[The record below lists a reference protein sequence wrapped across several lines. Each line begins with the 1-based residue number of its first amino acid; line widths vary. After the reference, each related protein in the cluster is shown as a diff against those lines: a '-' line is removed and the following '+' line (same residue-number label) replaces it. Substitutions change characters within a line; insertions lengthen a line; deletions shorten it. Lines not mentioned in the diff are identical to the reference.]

1 VRGLSNNKVD
11 LSIIIGGPQG
21 GGIESAGQI
30 AVRTLMLK
38 GYDVYG
44 TREYHSN
51 ITGAHSYFN
60 LRARSDIARS
70 VKLPV
75 DFLIALDAES
85 VFTHMDDVKKGG
97 FFVYDSGT
105 LNTKIDKI
113 APMSKA
119 LKARVKE
126 KLSSLGLG
134 DTVSDAIKY
143 INNKGVNA
151 VGIPIRELLKDV
163 AKESG
168 LSVVSVARVA
178 NTIGLAAG
186 FALMGM
192 EREHLEKAISMYF
205 AGREKVIKPNVIA
218 TKISYDYIAKN
229 YKIGESLPDGPYKGR
244 VRMVV
249 NGNDVVAIGKIAG
262 GLTLQTY
269 YPITP
274 AADEALYMEGY
285 RVVEPIE
292 EVKKKLGLE
301 KIGTVVIQTEDEISA
316 IGMAIGAALAGARA
330 ATTTSGPGFSLMNEM
345 VSMAVIMEAPVV
357 ITIWQRA
364 GPSTGMATRSG
375 QQDLLISMFSGHG
388 YTPKIVLA
396 SGDHEEAFYDSIRA
410 LNWAEKFQTP
420 VIHLVDKMLSG
431 SLKSI
436 DPPDPNRV
444 KIERGKLIREV
455 KGEYKRFKITDDG
468 ISPRAPLGVAKQMI
482 SSLVHD
488 EYGMVTEDPV
498 QRNEMAEKMLR
509 KIETIEREI
518 PENERYSLYGDP
530 DADVLIVSWGT
541 NKGPILDALER
552 LNSEGIK
559 AKFFQIRVFQ
569 PFPRKAL
576 LEAMDS
582 SKIVIGV
589 ESNILEQMRLIV
601 RMETLRDIPHM
612 IVKYTGRTMYEQEIY
627 FGVKEILEKGSRRVV
642 VSDGA

>member
-1 VRGLSNNKVD
+1 MSESKVD
-11 LSIIIGGPQG
+11 LALIIGGPQG

-30 AVRTLMLK
+30 AVRTLMSK

-60 LRARSDIARS
+60 LRARSDVARS
-70 VKLPV
+70 VRLPV
-75 DFLIALDAES
+75 DFLVALDAET

-105 LNTKIDKI
+105 SNTKVDKI

-126 KLSSLGLG
+126 KLSSMGLG
-134 DTVSDAIKY
+134 DTVADAVKY
-143 INNKGVNA
+143 IESKGVQV
-151 VGIPIRELLKDV
+151 VGVPIRELLKET
-163 AKESG
+163 AKRSG

-178 NTIGLAAG
+178 NTIGLAAA
-186 FALMGM
+186 FALIGI
-192 EREHLEKAISMYF
+192 EREHVEKAISLFF
-205 AGREKVIKPNVIA
+205 AGKEKVIKPNIIA
-218 TKISYDYIAKN
+218 TQIAYEFISQN
-229 YKIGESLPDGPYKGR
+229 FKIGESLPDGPYKGR

-249 NGNDVVAIGKIAG
+249 NGNDVVAMGKIAG

-292 EVKKKLGLE
+292 EVKEKLGLE
-301 KIGTVVIQTEDEISA
+301 KVGTVVIQTEDEISA

-364 GPSTGMATRSG
+364 GPSTGMATRNG
-375 QQDLLISMFSGHG
+375 QQDLLISLFSGHG
-388 YTPKIVLA
+388 DTPKIVLA
-396 SGDHEEAFYDSIRA
+396 SGDHVEAFYDSIRA

-436 DPPDPNRV
+436 DPPDPTLV
-444 KIERGKLIREV
+444 KIERGKYLREV
-455 KGEYKRFKITDDG
+455 EGDYKRFKLTDDG

-498 QRNEMAEKMLR
+498 QRNQMVDKMLR
-509 KIETIEREI
+509 KIKTIEEGI
-518 PENERYSLYGDP
+518 PESERYALYGDP
-530 DADVLIVSWGT
+530 DAEVLIVSWGT

-552 LNSEGIK
+552 LAQDGIK

-569 PFPRKAL
+569 PFPVKAL
-576 LEAMDS
+576 TEAMES
-582 SKIVIGV
+582 SKVVIGV
-589 ESNILEQMRLIV
+589 ESNILEQMRMVV
-601 RMETLRDIPHM
+601 RMTTLRDIPHM

-627 FGVKEILEKGSRRVV
+627 FGVKEILEKGVRKVV

>member
-1 VRGLSNNKVD
+1 MSQDRVD
-11 LSIIIGGPQG
+11 LGLIIGGPQG
-21 GGIESAGQI
+21 GGIESAGQV
-30 AVRTLMLK
+30 AVRTLMSK

-70 VKLPV
+70 VRLPV

-85 VFTHMDDVKKGG
+85 VFTHMEDVKENG

-105 LNTKIDKI
+105 SGTKIDKI
-113 APMSKA
+113 APMPKP
-119 LKARVKE
+119 LKVRVKE
-126 KLSSLGLG
+126 KLSKIGLG
-134 DTVSDAIKY
+134 DTVADAIKY
-143 INNKGVNA
+143 VKSKNVKVVGV
-151 VGIPIRELLKDV
+151 PIKELLKET
-163 AKESG
+163 AKRSG

-178 NTIGLAAG
+178 NTIGLAAA
-186 FALMGM
+186 FALIGI
-192 EREHLEKAISMYF
+192 EKEHIEKAITLYF
-205 AGREKVIKPNVIA
+205 AGKEKVIKPNIVAVEA
-218 TKISYDYIAKN
+218 TYEYIKDN
-229 YKIGESLPDGPYKGR
+229 FKLGNPLPNGPYQGR
-244 VRMVV
+244 LRMVV
-249 NGNDVVAIGKIAG
+249 NGNDIVAMGKIAG

-292 EVKKKLGLE
+292 EVKKKLGLD
-301 KIGTVVIQTEDEISA
+301 KIGTLVIQSEDELSA
-316 IGMAIGAALAGARA
+316 IGMAIGAALGGARA

-345 VSMAVIMEAPVV
+345 VSMAVIMEVPVV

-364 GPSTGMATRSG
+364 GPSTGMATRNG

-388 YTPKIVLA
+388 DTPKIVLA
-396 SGDHEEAFYDSIRA
+396 SGDHVEAFYDSIRA

-436 DPPDPNRV
+436 DPPDPTKV
-444 KIERGKLIREV
+444 KIERGKLVRKV
-455 KGEYKRFKITDDG
+455 NGEYKRFLITDDG

-498 QRNEMAEKMLR
+498 LRNQMTEKMLR

-518 PENERYSLYGDP
+518 PETERYSLYGDP
-530 DADVLIVSWGT
+530 DADILLISWGT
-541 NKGPILDALER
+541 NKGPILDAMER
-552 LNSEGIK
+552 LSKDGIK
-559 AKFFQIRVFQ
+559 VKFFQIRTFK
-569 PFPRKAL
+569 PFPAKAL
-576 LEAMDS
+576 NEAMNN
-582 SKIVIGV
+582 SKVIIGI
-589 ESNILEQMRLIV
+589 ESNILEQMRLIT
-601 RMETLRDIPHM
+601 RMTILRDIPHM

-627 FGVKEILEKGSRRVV
+627 FAVKEILEKDSRKVV

>member
-1 VRGLSNNKVD
+1 MSQDRVD
-11 LSIIIGGPQG
+11 LGLIIGGPQG

-30 AVRTLMLK
+30 AVRTLMSK

-70 VKLPV
+70 VRLPV

-85 VFTHMDDVKKGG
+85 VFTHMDDVKENG

-105 LNTKIDKI
+105 SGTKIDKI
-113 APMSKA
+113 APMPKP
-119 LKARVKE
+119 LKVRVKD
-126 KLSSLGLG
+126 KLSKLGLG
-134 DTVSDAIKY
+134 DTVADAIKY
-143 INNKGVNA
+143 VESKNVKVVGV
-151 VGIPIRELLKDV
+151 PIKELLKET
-163 AKESG
+163 AKRSG

-178 NTIGLAAG
+178 NTIGLAAA
-186 FALMGM
+186 FALIGI
-192 EREHLEKAISMYF
+192 EKEHIEKAINLYF
-205 AGREKVIKPNVIA
+205 AGKEKVIKPNVVA
-218 TKISYDYIAKN
+218 VETTYEYIKDN
-229 YKIGESLPDGPYKGR
+229 FKLGNPLPNGPYQGR
-244 VRMVV
+244 LRMVV
-249 NGNDVVAIGKIAG
+249 NGNDVVAMGKIAG

-292 EVKKKLGLE
+292 EAKKRLGLD
-301 KIGTVVIQTEDEISA
+301 KIGTLVIQTEDEISA
-316 IGMAIGAALAGARA
+316 IGMAIGAALAGARV

-345 VSMAVIMEAPVV
+345 VSMAVIMEVPIV

-364 GPSTGMATRSG
+364 GPSTGMATRNG

-388 YTPKIVLA
+388 DTPKIVLA

-436 DPPDPNRV
+436 DPPDPTKV
-444 KIERGKLIREV
+444 KIERGKLLRKV
-455 KGEYKRFKITDDG
+455 DGEYKRFLITDDG

-498 QRNEMAEKMLR
+498 LRNQMTEKMLR
-509 KIETIEREI
+509 KIETIEKEI
-518 PENERYSLYGDP
+518 PESERYSLYGDP
-530 DADVLIVSWGT
+530 DADVLLISWGT
-541 NKGPILDALER
+541 NKGPILDAMER
-552 LNSEGIK
+552 LSRDGIK
-559 AKFFQIRVFQ
+559 VKFFQIRTFK
-569 PFPRKAL
+569 PFPAKAL
-576 LEAMDS
+576 NEAMDN
-582 SKIVIGV
+582 SKVIIGI
-589 ESNILEQMRLIV
+589 ESNILEQMRLIT
-601 RMETLRDIPHM
+601 RMTILRDIPHM

-627 FGVKEILEKGSRRVV
+627 FGVKEILEKGSRKVV